1 MRVIP
6 VLDIK
11 DGLVVRGIGGRRD
24 EYRPIA
30 SKLTASCQPVDVAR
44 AFRDQLRLAETY
56 LADLDAIAGARPA
69 WDIYREIQA
78 LGCRLWVDAG
88 IHYVADALELARH
101 GIQNVVI
108 GLETIAGPDD
118 LKSTCRELGKDR
130 IIFSLDL
137 MDGRPLGQLTSWKQ
151 PDIYA
156 IAAQAIESGIRRL
169 LILDLTRVGMGQGPG
184 TETICH
190 KLGDDFPD
198 VEITVGGGIRD
209 AADLRRLADCGV
221 TSLLVASALHD
232 RQLRPE
238 HWQE

>member
-44 AFRDQLRLAETY
+44 AFRDRLGLAQIY
-56 LADLDAIAGARPA
+56 LADLDAIAGARPS
-69 WDIYREIQA
+69 WKIYSEVQA

-88 IHYVADALELARH
+88 IHHVADALELARH
-101 GIQNVVI
+101 GIQDVVI
-108 GLETIAGPDD
+108 GLETIAGPDV
-118 LKSTCRELGKDR
+118 LTSTCRELGGDR

-137 MDGRPLGQLTSWKQ
+137 KNGRPLGALTSWKQ

-156 IAAQAIESGIRRL
+156 
-169 LILDLTRVGMGQGPG
+169 
-184 TETICH
+184 
-190 KLGDDFPD
+190 
-198 VEITVGGGIRD
+198 
-209 AADLRRLADCGV
+209 
-221 TSLLVASALHD
+221 
-232 RQLRPE
+232 
-238 HWQE
+238 